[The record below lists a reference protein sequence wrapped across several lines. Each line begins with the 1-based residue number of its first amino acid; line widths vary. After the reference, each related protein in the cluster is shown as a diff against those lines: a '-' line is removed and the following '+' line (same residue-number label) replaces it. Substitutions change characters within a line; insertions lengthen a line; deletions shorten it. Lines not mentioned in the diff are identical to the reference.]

1 MNFINRSSEISPDAF
16 TTDLLCLREATQ
28 SSVILLYMQN
38 LHSLYLS
45 SWSCHSV

>member
-16 TTDLLCLREATQ
+16 TTDLQCLREATQ
-28 SSVILLYMQN
+28 SSVILMQN
-38 LHSLYLS
+38 LLSLYRS